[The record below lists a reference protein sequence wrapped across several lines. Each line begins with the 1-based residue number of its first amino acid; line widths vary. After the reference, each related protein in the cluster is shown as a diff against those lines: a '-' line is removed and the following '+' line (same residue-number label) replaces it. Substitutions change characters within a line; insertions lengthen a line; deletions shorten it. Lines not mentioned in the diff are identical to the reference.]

1 MDPSGTC
8 RGRLRGP
15 AAPLV
20 EILPKEK
27 MPVLKSEDLFECP
40 AELLKPILT
49 FLDLPN
55 VNPKLGRGARRD
67 ATRRWI
73 WLSSADWKNTSSRT
87 TGGSTTSS
95 ARTSDGRGIDAGT
108 PSLDPSCS
116 PWREV
121 LRPRRAAEASSAR
134 LLTNLRRRDFIR
146 IEKSRTGGPVE
157 NLAGPIG

>member
-55 VNPKLGRGARRD
+55 CKPDAWERGKERRYEEMDLAIKRRLEEYFEPHNGRLYDFLG
-67 ATRRWI
+67 
-73 WLSSADWKNTSSRT
+73 ADLGW
-87 TGGSTTSS
+87 
-95 ARTSDGRGIDAGT
+95 
-108 PSLDPSCS
+108 
-116 PWREV
+116 
-121 LRPRRAAEASSAR
+121 
-134 LLTNLRRRDFIR
+134 
-146 IEKSRTGGPVE
+146 
-157 NLAGPIG
+157 